1 MASGS
6 GESSSPSIDT
16 MVDKL
21 GNKIWRTDTSKAGEM
36 TPEMVSRLVLDVT
49 DSDVASTVS
58 LVERITSGAQDRMEF
73 SIFDFVGFDPL
84 MIVRV
89 MRAYQKHYSDKD
101 EDLMSDVRFSIA
113 ATIYMGNLQTKA
125 LTRRALEGR
134 TKIEYLTRKYNV
146 RTGSQG
152 AGLPAEALT
161 FPRVASS
168 FPVLAIRMATNL
180 PPKTVDIAF
189 KGKLVPACMRL
200 TPFGSLC
207 SPNMDP
213 ILRLFLMQ
221 ASNAYGADMALAYER
236 GRCKKAKK
244 EFKPNPKEA
253 AEDQWAFM
261 EVAGDSVVPEENMKK
276 AVLTELN
283 LSQYYTNLAEVVA
296 NYRSKVDGREV
307 AIGEVISRSE
317 FERTLSEY
325 IASPSPTTTE
335 E

>member
-1 MASGS
+1 MATTAGDKA
-6 GESSSPSIDT
+6 SPSVDT

-36 TPEMVSRLVLDVT
+36 TPEMVSKLVQDVT
-49 DSDVASTVS
+49 DSDVSSTVT
-58 LVERITSGAQDRMEF
+58 LVNKIVSTAQDRMEF

-89 MRAYQKHYSDKD
+89 LKAYQKHYSEGN

-161 FPRVASS
+161 FPRIAAS
-168 FPVLAIRMATNL
+168 FPVLAIRMATTL
-180 PPKTVDIAF
+180 PPKAVDIAF

-207 SPNMDP
+207 SPNMDDT
-213 ILRLFLMQ
+213 LRLFLME
-221 ASNAYGADMALAYER
+221 ASNAHGADMALAYER
-236 GRCKKAKK
+236 GRCKKAKT

-261 EVAGDSVVPEENMKK
+261 EVAGDSSVPEEDMKK
-276 AVLTELN
+276 TILTELN
-283 LSQYYTNLAEVVA
+283 LGQFHANLAEVVA
-296 NYRSKVDGREV
+296 NYRSKVQGKEV
-307 AIGEVISRSE
+307 GVSDVMGKGA
-317 FERTLSEY
+317 FEKALSEY
-325 IASPSPTTTE
+325 IASASPSTTSE
-335 E
+335 